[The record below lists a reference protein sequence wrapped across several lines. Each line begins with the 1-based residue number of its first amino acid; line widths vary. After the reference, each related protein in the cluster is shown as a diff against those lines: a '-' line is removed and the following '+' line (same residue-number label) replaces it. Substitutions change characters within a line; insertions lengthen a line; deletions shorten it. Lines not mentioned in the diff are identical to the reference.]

1 MSQFPQLTSN
11 LSTANFRASVLTK
24 LISGIEIS
32 NDSGNPIPVTI
43 SGSSGATDYELVV
56 STYTCKTA
64 FVGASV
70 GDIIT
75 QTQVIGIT
83 AGVASTLTT
92 IWRNQ
97 TTAIDLVSAPSS
109 ANLSLDGTTALTQAQ
124 LQAMTV
130 AATQSG
136 TWSVGV
142 NNFPASTE
150 ISNDV
155 GNPVPVSGSVSVSNF
170 PASTEISNDVGN
182 PIPVSGSVNPDVSGT
197 TGTLVGNSTYT
208 ISTTNY
214 STLGFQAVPSGTISA
229 GTVTIYGSVDG
240 VTFTVLT
247 TYVSLTTGGSSTTF
261 AATNAITA
269 GQINCT
275 ALKAI
280 RFVSSAF
287 TGGGSLAFT
296 TNLSYNTS
304 NVMLDNSVPVGSN
317 LIGKINPTDGNGNLI
332 TIKAASTA
340 SSATDTST
348 VVALSPNSPL
358 PVGSNAIGSVSVSN
372 FPSSTEISNDIG
384 NPIPVSGTVSASN
397 TAFIATRPTGAVTAS
412 GGTVN
417 SGTPVALTGSFT
429 KMLVV
434 QNTSTT
440 GTLYV
445 STNAI
450 PSATNGISLSAGV
463 GYEFLHIPS
472 SVIYVS
478 ASVGAITYGYIYA

>member
-155 GNPVPVSGSVSVSNF
+155 GNPV
-170 PASTEISNDVGN
+170 
-182 PIPVSGSVNPDVSGT
+182 PVSGSVNPDVSGT

>member
-32 NDSGNPIPVTI
+32 NDSENPIPVTI

-136 TWSVGV
+136 TWNVGV
-142 NNFPASTE
+142 NNFPTSTE

-155 GNPVPVSGSVSVSNF
+155 GNPV
-170 PASTEISNDVGN
+170 
-182 PIPVSGSVNPDVSGT
+182 
-197 TGTLVGNSTYT
+197 
-208 ISTTNY
+208 
-214 STLGFQAVPSGTISA
+214 
-229 GTVTIYGSVDG
+229 
-240 VTFTVLT
+240 
-247 TYVSLTTGGSSTTF
+247 
-261 AATNAITA
+261 
-269 GQINCT
+269 
-275 ALKAI
+275 
-280 RFVSSAF
+280 
-287 TGGGSLAFT
+287 
-296 TNLSYNTS
+296 
-304 NVMLDNSVPVGSN
+304 
-317 LIGKINPTDGNGNLI
+317 
-332 TIKAASTA
+332 
-340 SSATDTST
+340 
-348 VVALSPNSPL
+348 
-358 PVGSNAIGSVSVSN
+358 
-372 FPSSTEISNDIG
+372 
-384 NPIPVSGTVSASN
+384 PVSGTVSASN

-412 GGTVN
+412 GGTVS